1 MKNRLLLE
9 LEGLRKEVNR
19 GIINP
24 LVPELALNDLKPII
38 NMVARA
44 RADYV
49 KALIDLAASV
59 GDTAPS
65 IEQAKE
71 LRDRRIIFEE
81 LVDAT
86 NALETVIQR
95 EYMDVITKPKPT
107 GNSN

>member
-9 LEGLRKEVNR
+9 LEGLRKDINR
-19 GIINP
+19 SIINP
-24 LVPELALNDLKPII
+24 LVPELGLHDLEPII

-49 KALIDLAASV
+49 KALIDLAAEV
-59 GDTAPS
+59 KDAAPS

-71 LRDRRIIFEE
+71 LHDRRVVFEE
-81 LVDAT
+81 LVDAM

-95 EYMDVITKPKPT
+95 EYMDVITKPKPNVNQ
-107 GNSN
+107 G

>member
-9 LEGLRKEVNR
+9 LEGLRKEINR

-59 GDTAPS
+59 TDAAPS

-86 NALETVIQR
+86 NALEAVIQR

-107 GNSN
+107 GNNN

>member
-9 LEGLRKEVNR
+9 LEGLRREINR

-24 LVPELALNDLKPII
+24 LVPELALDDLKPII

-49 KALIDLAASV
+49 KALIDLAANV
-59 GDTAPS
+59 GDEAPS
-65 IEQAKE
+65 IEQAKQ
-71 LRDRRIIFEE
+71 LRDRRVIFEE
-81 LVDAT
+81 LVDAM

-107 GNSN
+107 A

>member
-24 LVPELALNDLKPII
+24 LVPELALNDLDPII
-38 NMVARA
+38 RMVARA

-49 KALIDLAASV
+49 KALIDLAAKV
-59 GDTAPS
+59 DDTAPS

-81 LVDAT
+81 LVDAM

-95 EYMDVITKPKPT
+95 EYMDVISKPKH
-107 GNSN
+107 NVHQS

>member
-95 EYMDVITKPKPT
+95 
-107 GNSN
+107 